1 MTMKAECWTLAERTC
16 FEFLLSKCGGT
27 EGRNAFLG
35 YLPPV
40 PNAWAMN
47 TGGGPGGD
55 ELETTNPDGLH
66 LDVEIV
72 ARFTKRATAQEFYVK
87 AITAQI
93 LEGTET
99 GSANVRLFRI
109 RDGAAPALEM
119 VAIQLANQEHKTW
132 VYQITFGMELHFD
145 TDYTV
150 TPD

>member
-1 MTMKAECWTLAERTC
+1 MQTASWTLAERTC
-16 FEFLLSKCGGT
+16 FKFLLDKCGGA
-27 EGRNAFLG
+27 EGRTAFLG

-40 PNAWAMN
+40 PNAWAIN

-55 ELETTNPDGLH
+55 ELETTDPDGIH
-66 LDVEIV
+66 LDVEV
-72 ARFTKRATAQEFYVK
+72 VGRFTKRATAQEFWLA

-99 GSANVRLFRI
+99 GSENVRLFRM

-132 VYQITFGMELHFD
+132 IYQISFGMELHFD
-145 TDYTV
+145 TDYDGV
-150 TPD
+150 PDP